1 MEGKQMS
8 GLVPKLLYIGNQ
20 QSGPVYEAPSAPGS
34 YSIVKS
40 INVANTVTTTEFFSL
55 NLVESGQQAGVS
67 NVIVG
72 NIVMSGANVFSYETS
87 IVMPSGSTLQVTQP
101 NTNLTFTI
109 SGVEFESSGGE

>member
-1 MEGKQMS
+1 MS

-20 QSGPVYEAPSAPGS
+20 QSGNIYSAPTEPGS

-40 INVANTVTTTEFFSL
+40 INVANTSTTTQVFSL
-55 NLVESGQQAGVS
+55 NLVPDGQSAGIA

-87 IVMPSGSTLQVTQP
+87 IVMPAGSALEIAQP
-101 NTNLTFTI
+101 NNDLTFTI
-109 SGVEFESSGGE
+109 SGVEFESSGG